1 MYICLSRKIYHVI
14 SSMLK
19 NTRMNPFR
27 HYHFCLLLLH
37 HHHSRYPLWV
47 LIYHSV
53 IARDIAHFTISTTVL
68 CPITLSCYSYQL
80 RVSYCEYIVY
90 LRTFTFYLLPRSLH
104 LQQVSYQYELLL
116 LPTETY
122 TYNRL
127 WAPVSLDSDLD

>member
-1 MYICLSRKIYHVI
+1 
-14 SSMLK
+14 MLK

-27 HYHFCLLLLH
+27 HYHFHLLLLH

-53 IARDIAHFTISTTVL
+53 IARDIAPTFYYIYDG
-68 CPITLSCYSYQL
+68 TLPDHPQL
-80 RVSYCEYIVY
+80 LLLPTESEYIVY
-90 LRTFTFYLLPRSLH
+90 LCTFTFYLLPRSLH

-127 WAPVSLDSDLD
+127 WALVSLDSDLD

>member
-19 NTRMNPFR
+19 NTHMNPFR
-27 HYHFCLLLLH
+27 HYHFRLLLLH

-53 IARDIAHFTISTTVL
+53 IARDIAPTFYYIYDG
-68 CPITLSCYSYQL
+68 TLPDHPQL
-80 RVSYCEYIVY
+80 LLLPTESEYIVY

-104 LQQVSYQYELLL
+104 LQQVSYQYQLLL

-122 TYNRL
+122 TYNIP
-127 WAPVSLDSDLD
+127 AYHT